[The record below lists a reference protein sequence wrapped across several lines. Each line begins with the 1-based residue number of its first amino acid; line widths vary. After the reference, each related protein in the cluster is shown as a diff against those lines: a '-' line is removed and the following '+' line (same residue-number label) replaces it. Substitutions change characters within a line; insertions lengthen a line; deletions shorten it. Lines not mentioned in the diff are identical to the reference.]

1 MREQLE
7 NKYRTLAHFL
17 GIDEDAASGNI
28 NKIIKESLRQFVNDC
43 SNPAIW
49 CYGKHTKMMMADF
62 IFEMKGVR
70 FIIDEGHKGKSEGGF
85 SIVGS
90 NQIRQ
95 SGIDGVIISSF
106 KYREEIKETLKKNY
120 ADIKCLDIY
129 DVLRDKGVCLA
140 NEYFATK
147 HPYSH
152 YLLINEYK
160 RKLKICDS
168 EIERIELYQNLI
180 KEYIK
185 IKDFKNAISCAENY
199 RRYCKDDF
207 EIIND
212 LRELYELQQIAIA
225 NISQNNVLMLCLDGL
240 RRQDMKTEE
249 MGAVDRLLKNTAYV
263 FQNAYSVSTSTFESL
278 IPAYSEN
285 SDMRTKY
292 FEKNV
297 VAEKNC
303 RFIQAAIE
311 QDRAIYFYTDS
322 IAYIDSDRIT
332 VTDCAQTV
340 CEKLWNFTLDAADE
354 NNGLF
359 YIHILYESHFSY
371 PNPYTEQKIIA
382 DGSSIM
388 FDFLPKNG
396 EQLRTDYCAQHRD
409 TLAYINDILYVFL
422 SELKLRFVLFADHGG
437 IILPKGTQ
445 LQEVSFAQG
454 AFHED
459 LIRIPMAV
467 KSPEMG
473 VGVDADMIS
482 LMSINDIVISLLKK
496 QKFDPPKTEF
506 IRIARSEIYNPD
518 FRYLYGK
525 NKHERGIQAFEGFLF
540 RNGYKLII
548 YADGE
553 SELYETEGDQLIE
566 DTELKGRL
574 LGKIKDYVTVTDV
587 LE

>member
-7 NKYRTLAHFL
+7 NKYCTLAHFL

-95 SGIDGVIISSF
+95 SGIDGIIISSY
-106 KYREEIKETLKKNY
+106 KYREEIKGTLKEKY
-120 ADIKCLDIY
+120 SDIKYLDIY
-129 DVLRDKGVCLA
+129 DVLKEKGVCLA

-152 YLLINEYK
+152 YLLINEY
-160 RKLKICDS
+160 RRRLRQSNS
-168 EIERIELYQNLI
+168 EIERAEVYLNLI
-180 KEYIK
+180 KEYVK
-185 IKDFKNAISCAENY
+185 IKDFRNAILCAENY
-199 RRYCKDDF
+199 RGQCAVDF
-207 EIIND
+207 EMIND
-212 LRELYELQQIAIA
+212 LRELYELQQTTIM
-225 NISQNNVLMLCLDGL
+225 NISENNVLMLCIDGL
-240 RRQDMKTEE
+240 RRQDIEAEE
-249 MGAVDRLLKNTAYV
+249 MGEVGRLLKKTAYV
-263 FQNAYSVSTSTFESL
+263 FQNAYSVSTSTYESL

-285 SDMRTKY
+285 ADMRTKY
-292 FEKNV
+292 FEKNM

-332 VTDCAQTV
+332 VTDCTQTV

-454 AFHED
+454 VFHED

-482 LMSINDIVISLLKK
+482 LMSINDVVISLLKK
-496 QKFDPPKTEF
+496 QKFYHPKTEF
-506 IRIARSEIYNPD
+506 IRVARSEIYNPD

-525 NKHERGIQAFEGFLF
+525 NGQERGIQAFEGFLF
-540 RNGYKLII
+540 KTGYKLVI
-548 YADGE
+548 YADGV
-553 SELYETEGDQLIE
+553 SELYETEGDRLIE
-566 DTELKGRL
+566 DTELKRCL
-574 LGKIKDYVTVTDV
+574 LDEIRSYVTVADR
-587 LE
+587 LQ